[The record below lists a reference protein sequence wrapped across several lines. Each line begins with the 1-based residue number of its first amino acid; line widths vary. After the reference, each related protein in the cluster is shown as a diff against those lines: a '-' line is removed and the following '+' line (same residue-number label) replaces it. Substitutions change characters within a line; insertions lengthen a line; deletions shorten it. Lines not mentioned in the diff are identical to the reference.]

1 MARQMKAE
9 MVASLRD
16 EVSEKAGIIQRS
28 LHGLS
33 RAGNASARMMDTSV
47 RATGRLGGAMGL
59 AAMQAAGVAG
69 PLAAGV
75 AIQQAV
81 TQAADFES
89 ALTGIQKK
97 AGLTQAATTA
107 LGEEIKD
114 LASGGEVAVGI
125 DEIAAAYERGAAAGL
140 PIDTLREF
148 ALQSVKAADA
158 FEMSAEETGNFA
170 SKLQTALGMSAKEV
184 KQVLDL
190 TNSLADAGIS
200 DERDIVAFMDR
211 TGATMKT
218 LGMAKEETLAL
229 GATLINIGM
238 PAEVA
243 STGISNLAGRM
254 LTVNE
259 LTGKSKKT
267 FEKYMGSTEAFAE
280 LVEKD
285 ANGALLSMLD
295 TLEDLDKTDRMSLLS
310 SFVGREWADEMLR
323 LVEATDE
330 YRRNLSLANDERK
343 WGGSLDASYQLKLDD
358 FWSQWQIAKNALAE
372 IAIDAGTAGLPL
384 LKSGL
389 EGVRTLVDEIQ
400 AGMNRFETTLDIQ
413 GLDKAKDAV
422 SDLIGTVTSLM
433 NLNGEDSPIV
443 AFFERIANAA
453 NSVSEG
459 IGIVQDMAQGLGLA
473 EDDGETKLAR
483 HKRREEFLDGI
494 VEASPAGP
502 VIKPAIDVI
511 KGVDDV
517 VTGVRSPEEDATIR
531 ADMERRRAQMAGVSG
546 QAPVDLEAQR
556 QDYWRRRNQRMGQAG
571 AVVPDAGTIRLPDIA
586 YPTAAP
592 ADLAGPTIPVPSLA
606 PRPQAAESTPPAAQ
620 PSALASAAVD
630 KIREIDQ
637 MLGQLYDKKQKL
649 MEGFRLAP
657 DPSAI
662 PVMRQIGDEMER
674 LTARRA
680 ELDAIANAPAP
691 APAAPAGAQ
700 EGAIPIPQPRP
711 GIAASIASEV
721 EQARMSAQQGGMD
734 IAAALSVSARPN
746 VDTSAIRAALAEARA
761 LNAEL
766 GRTGS
771 LAVSAARA
779 AANART
785 QVAAARPDY
794 TGLHA
799 NTSRPG

>member
-16 EVSEKAGIIQRS
+16 EVSGRAGRIERS

-184 KQVLDL
+184 RQVLDL

-229 GATLINIGM
+229 GATLLNIGM

-243 STGISNLAGRM
+243 STGMSNLAGRM

-295 TLEDLDKTDRMSLLS
+295 TLEDLDKTDRMSFLS

-384 LKSGL
+384 LKRGL
-389 EGVRTLVDEIQ
+389 EGVRVLVDEIQ

-413 GLDKAKDAV
+413 GLEKAKDAV

-433 NLNGEDSPIV
+433 DLNGEDSPIV

-453 NSVSEG
+453 RASSSSNFIS
-459 IGIVQDMAQGLGLA
+459 
-473 EDDGETKLAR
+473 R
-483 HKRREEFLDGI
+483 H
-494 VEASPAGP
+494 
-502 VIKPAIDVI
+502 
-511 KGVDDV
+511 
-517 VTGVRSPEEDATIR
+517 
-531 ADMERRRAQMAGVSG
+531 
-546 QAPVDLEAQR
+546 
-556 QDYWRRRNQRMGQAG
+556 G
-571 AVVPDAGTIRLPDIA
+571 AWLP
-586 YPTAAP
+586 
-592 ADLAGPTIPVPSLA
+592 
-606 PRPQAAESTPPAAQ
+606 
-620 PSALASAAVD
+620 
-630 KIREIDQ
+630 
-637 MLGQLYDKKQKL
+637 
-649 MEGFRLAP
+649 
-657 DPSAI
+657 
-662 PVMRQIGDEMER
+662 
-674 LTARRA
+674 
-680 ELDAIANAPAP
+680 
-691 APAAPAGAQ
+691 
-700 EGAIPIPQPRP
+700 
-711 GIAASIASEV
+711 
-721 EQARMSAQQGGMD
+721 
-734 IAAALSVSARPN
+734 
-746 VDTSAIRAALAEARA
+746 
-761 LNAEL
+761 
-766 GRTGS
+766 
-771 LAVSAARA
+771 
-779 AANART
+779 
-785 QVAAARPDY
+785 
-794 TGLHA
+794 
-799 NTSRPG
+799 

>member
-1 MARQMKAE
+1 MARPMKAE
-9 MVASLRD
+9 MTASLHD
-16 EVSEKAGIIQRS
+16 DVSGKAGIIQRS

-33 RAGNASARMMDTSV
+33 RAGNASTRMMESGV
-47 RATGRLGGAMGL
+47 RATGRLGSAMGL
-59 AAMQAAGVAG
+59 AAMQAAGVG
-69 PLAAGV
+69 VPLAAGLAV
-75 AIQQAV
+75 QTAV

-170 SKLQTALGMSAKEV
+170 SKLQTALGMSSREV
-184 KQVLDL
+184 RQVLDL

-200 DERDIVAFMDR
+200 DERDIVSFMDR
-211 TGATMKT
+211 AGATMKT

-229 GATLINIGM
+229 GATLLNIGM

-243 STGISNLAGRM
+243 STGMSNLAGRM

-267 FEKYMGSTEAFAE
+267 FEKYMGSTENFAE

-295 TLEDLDKTDRMSLLS
+295 TLKDLDKTDRMSFLS

-330 YRRNLSLANDERK
+330 YRRNLSLANDERQ
-343 WGGSLDASYQLKLDD
+343 WGGSLDASYQLKLDN

-372 IAIDAGTAGLPL
+372 IAIDAGTAGMPL

-389 EGVRTLVDEIQ
+389 EEVRALVDEIQ
-400 AGMNRFETTLDIQ
+400 LGMGRFEATLDIE
-413 GLDKAKDAV
+413 GLDKAKNAV
-422 SDLIGTVTSLM
+422 SDLIGAVTGLM
-433 NLNGEDSPIV
+433 NLNGEDSAIV
-443 AFFERIANAA
+443 RFFERIAHAA
-453 NSVSEG
+453 NAVSEG
-459 IGIVQDMAQGLGLA
+459 IGIVQDVAQGLGLA
-473 EDDGETKLAR
+473 EDDGETKLDR
-483 HKRREEFLDGI
+483 HDRREAFLDGI
-494 VEASPAGP
+494 VDASPAGP

-517 VTGVRSPEEDATIR
+517 VSGVRSEEEDATIR

-546 QAPVDLEAQR
+546 QTPADLEAQR
-556 QDYWRRRNQRMGQAG
+556 QDYWRRRNIRMGQSG
-571 AVVPDAGTIRLPDIA
+571 AVAPDAGNIRLPDLS
-586 YPTAAP
+586 YPTAVP
-592 ADLAGPTIPVPSLA
+592 SGLTGPTIPVPA
-606 PRPQAAESTPPAAQ
+606 PRPQSAASPSPAS
-620 PSALASAAVD
+620 PSAGAALAE
-630 KIREIDQ
+630 IREIDQ
-637 MLGQLYDKKQKL
+637 LLGQLYEKKRAV
-649 MEGFRLAP
+649 EDGFRLAL
-657 DPSAI
+657 DPSAVS
-662 PVMRQIGDEMER
+662 VMRQIGDEMER

-680 ELDAIANAPAP
+680 ELDAMAHAPAP
-691 APAAPAGAQ
+691 TPPASEAAV
-700 EGAIPIPQPRP
+700 PIPQPRP
-711 GIAASIASEV
+711 DIAASIASEV
-721 EQARMSAQQGGMD
+721 DQARAAAQQGGQD
-734 IAAALSVSARPN
+734 IASALSVRARPE
-746 VDTSAIRAALAEARA
+746 VDPSAIRAAIADART

-766 GRTGS
+766 TRTSS
-771 LAVSAARA
+771 LAASAARA
-779 AANART
+779 AAEARNAASASR
-785 QVAAARPDY
+785 ADMS
-794 TGLHA
+794 GLHA

>member
-16 EVSEKAGIIQRS
+16 EVSGRAGRIERS

-184 KQVLDL
+184 RQVLDL

-229 GATLINIGM
+229 GATLLNIGM

-243 STGISNLAGRM
+243 STGMSNLAGRM

-295 TLEDLDKTDRMSLLS
+295 TLEDLDKTDRMSFLS

-384 LKSGL
+384 LKRGL
-389 EGVRTLVDEIQ
+389 EGVRVLVDEIQ

-413 GLDKAKDAV
+413 GLEKAKDAV

-433 NLNGEDSPIV
+433 DLNGEDSPIV

-453 NSVSEG
+453 NTVSEG

-473 EDDGETKLAR
+473 EDDGETKLDR
-483 HKRREEFLDGI
+483 HKRREEFFDGI
-494 VEASPAGP
+494 VDASPAGP
-502 VIKPAIDVI
+502 GIKPAIDVI

-531 ADMERRRAQMAGVSG
+531 ADMERRRTQIAAVSG
-546 QAPVDLEAQR
+546 QTPDDLEAQR
-556 QDYWRRRNQRMGQAG
+556 QDYWRRRNQ
-571 AVVPDAGTIRLPDIA
+571 
-586 YPTAAP
+586 
-592 ADLAGPTIPVPSLA
+592 
-606 PRPQAAESTPPAAQ
+606 
-620 PSALASAAVD
+620 
-630 KIREIDQ
+630 
-637 MLGQLYDKKQKL
+637 
-649 MEGFRLAP
+649 
-657 DPSAI
+657 
-662 PVMRQIGDEMER
+662 
-674 LTARRA
+674 
-680 ELDAIANAPAP
+680 
-691 APAAPAGAQ
+691 
-700 EGAIPIPQPRP
+700 
-711 GIAASIASEV
+711 
-721 EQARMSAQQGGMD
+721 
-734 IAAALSVSARPN
+734 
-746 VDTSAIRAALAEARA
+746 
-761 LNAEL
+761 
-766 GRTGS
+766 
-771 LAVSAARA
+771 
-779 AANART
+779 
-785 QVAAARPDY
+785 
-794 TGLHA
+794 
-799 NTSRPG
+799 